1 MTKTLIGKQ
10 AVVTGGTSGIGAAIV
25 QYLQEEG
32 ATVLT
37 CARSSKEI
45 LPPGVLFVQADLSTI
60 EGTQRLAEQALATLG
75 AIDILVNNVAA
86 TQHLFHAAGSMAIE
100 DTAWEQALSVN
111 LLSAVRLDKA
121 LLPGMLARRSGAIIH
136 ISSGTARVPMPAMLH
151 YAASKAAL
159 TTYSKG
165 LALDVASR
173 GVRVNMA
180 TLGMVETPGLDRDQ
194 HDIAQARGID
204 IATARQAALHRIP
217 LGRFGQPRDIA
228 ELVGFLVSDRASWM
242 TGSNVVIDGG
252 LMPTV

>member
-1 MTKTLIGKQ
+1 MTETLIGKQ

-37 CARSSKEI
+37 CARSSQET
-45 LPPGVLFVQADLSTI
+45 LPAGVLFVQTDLATA
-60 EGTQRLAEQALATLG
+60 EGTQHLAEQALNMLG
-75 AIDILVNNVAA
+75 SIDILVNNAAA
-86 TQHLFHAAGSMAIE
+86 TQHLFHAGGLMTIE
-100 DTAWEQALSVN
+100 DTAWEQALNVN
-111 LLSAVRLDKA
+111 LLSSVRLDKA
-121 LLPGMLARRSGAIIH
+121 LLPGMLERHSGSIIH
-136 ISSGTARVPMPAMLH
+136 ISSGTARLPMPAMLH

-165 LALDVASR
+165 LALEVASR

-180 TLGMVETPGLDRDQ
+180 TLGMVETPGLDKDQ
-194 HDIAQARGID
+194 QDIAQARGID
-204 IATARQAALHRIP
+204 IAAARQAALHRIP

-228 ELVGFLVSDRASWM
+228 ELVGFLVSDRALWM

-252 LMPTV
+252 LMPAV

>member
-10 AVVTGGTSGIGAAIV
+10 AVVTGGTSGVGAAIV
-25 QYLQEEG
+25 HYLLEEG

-37 CARSSKEI
+37 SARSHRVT
-45 LPPGVLFVQADLSTI
+45 LPPDVLFVQADLGTV
-60 EGTQRLAEQALATLG
+60 EGTQYLAEQALAKLG
-75 AIDILVNNVAA
+75 TIDILVNNVAA
-86 TQHLFHAAGSMAIE
+86 THHLFHAAGLLSIE
-100 DTAWEQALSVN
+100 DAEWQQALNVN
-111 LLSAVRLDKA
+111 VLSAVRLDKA
-121 LLPGMLARRSGAIIH
+121 LLPGMLERGSGIILH
-136 ISSGTARVPMPAMLH
+136 ISSGIARLPIPATLH

-165 LALDVASR
+165 LALEVAPR

-194 HDIAQARGID
+194 HDIAQATGID
-204 IATARQAALHRIP
+204 VSAVRKSALGRIP

-228 ELVGFLVSDRASWM
+228 ELIGFLVSDQASWI

-252 LMPTV
+252 LMPVV